1 MSSTD
6 AQLTRPENLL
16 DDYGLKSEGYRL
28 SPEQAQAILDLR
40 LHRLTGL
47 EIDKIHQEY
56 QQIINAIK
64 ELIGILSDPDILH
77 NVIRQELIEV
87 KEQFGDVRR
96 TEILDAHLDLCDEDL
111 ITVENLVVTLSR
123 EGYIKSQPLDMYSA
137 QHRGGRGKMATT
149 VKEED
154 YVRYLLVAS
163 SHDTILCFSTLGKV
177 YWLKVYQVPQGG
189 RSARGRPIVN
199 LLPLSENEKITAIL
213 PVKAFTDD
221 RFVFM
226 ATEKGTVKKVPL
238 SEFSKPRSN
247 GKIALELNDDDGLV
261 GVDITDGNKD
271 VLMLSDAGKAIR
283 FHEEQVRPMGRGA
296 RGVRGI
302 RISAKHKVISLIIVD
317 ENATILTATENGYGQ
332 RTDLKDYRPMG
343 RGGKGVIAIQVN
355 DRNGAVVAASQVTP
369 EDEVLLITNGGTLV
383 RTRVNEISVIGRN
396 TQGVRLISLNEGEKL
411 VGMEAVQAEEI
422 TGVE

>member
-1 MSSTD
+1 
-6 AQLTRPENLL
+6 
-16 DDYGLKSEGYRL
+16 
-28 SPEQAQAILDLR
+28 
-40 LHRLTGL
+40 
-47 EIDKIHQEY
+47 
-56 QQIINAIK
+56 
-64 ELIGILSDPDILH
+64 
-77 NVIRQELIEV
+77 VIRQELIEV
-87 KEQFGDVRR
+87 KDQFGDDRR
-96 TEILDAHLDLCDEDL
+96 TEIIDSHTDLCDEDL

-123 EGYIKSQPLDMYSA
+123 EGYIKSQPLDTYST

-163 SHDTILCFSTLGKV
+163 SHDHILCFSTRGKV

-189 RSARGRPIVN
+189 RSSRGRPIVN
-199 LLPLSENEKITAIL
+199 LLPLEENEKISAIL
-213 PVKAFTDD
+213 PVKEFSED

-238 SEFSKPRSN
+238 SEFARQRSN

-261 GVDITDGNKD
+261 GVGITDGNKD
-271 VLMLSDAGKAIR
+271 VMLLSDAGKAIR

-302 RISAKHKVISLIIVD
+302 RLSAKQKVISLVIVE

-332 RTDLKDYRPMG
+332 RTDVEAYRPMG

-355 DRNGAVVAASQVTP
+355 KRNGAVVAASQVAP
-369 EDEVLLITNGGTLV
+369 EDEALLITSGGTLV
-383 RTRVNEISVIGRN
+383 RIRVNEISVIGRN
-396 TQGVRLISLNEGEKL
+396 TQGVRLISLSEQEKL
-411 VGMEAVQAEEI
+411 VGMEAVQAEEAA
-422 TGVE
+422 GVE